1 MRVPSEWLLPLVA
14 LIAAGDGAA
23 FVPPLPPVHLWAWE
37 RQEDLRF
44 LEGHDV
50 GVAFLATTLRLDESR
65 IVESPRRQPLRV
77 AADTEL
83 TAVVRIEA
91 APKAALDEPQRSYVV
106 ARIVAA
112 AKAPGVRRVQ
122 VDFDASRSQRCAY
135 ARLLRE
141 LRSSLPP
148 GMPLS
153 MTALASWCMFDPW
166 IDEARL
172 PVDEVVPMVF
182 AMGAGGADL
191 RHRLSAEGDF
201 RAPACRGA
209 VGFATWEPTHDLPPG
224 RSVYWF
230 HDQAWTATAYR
241 RALAKVLP

>member
-1 MRVPSEWLLPLVA
+1 MVA
-14 LIAAGDGAA
+14 LISAGDGAA
-23 FVPPLPPVHLWAWE
+23 SVPSARRVQLWAWE

-50 GVAFLATTLRLDESR
+50 GVAFLASTLRLEGSR
-65 IVESPRRQPLRV
+65 VVEFPRRQPLRV
-77 AADTEL
+77 AAETEL
-83 TAVVRIEA
+83 TAVVRLEA
-91 APKAALDEPQRSYVV
+91 DENAPLDESQRSHVIV
-106 ARIVAA
+106 RIVAA

-122 VDFDASRSQRCAY
+122 VDFDASRSQRHGY
-135 ARLLRE
+135 ACLLRE
-141 LRSSLPP
+141 LRASLPS
-148 GMPLS
+148 GMSLS

-182 AMGAGGADL
+182 AMGRGGADL
-191 RHRLSAEGDF
+191 RRRLSSEGDF
-201 RAPACRGA
+201 RVRACRSA

-230 HDQAWTATAYR
+230 HDEAWTATSFR
-241 RALAKVLP
+241 HALAKVPP